1 MQEHQLRVVKEQEEL
16 ESKLDKLGLFMKT
29 DMFKT
34 LEYLEQNRLA
44 RQHEAMFQYN
54 TVLKER
60 INAFK

>member
-16 ESKLDKLGLFMKT
+16 ELKLDKLGLFIKT

-34 LEYLEQNRLA
+34 LEYLEQNILA

-54 TVLKER
+54 TILKER